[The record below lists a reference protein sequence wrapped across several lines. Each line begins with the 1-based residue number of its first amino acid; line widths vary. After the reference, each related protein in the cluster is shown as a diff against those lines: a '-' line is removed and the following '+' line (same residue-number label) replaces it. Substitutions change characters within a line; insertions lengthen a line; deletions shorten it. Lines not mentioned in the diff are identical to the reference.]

1 MPQQVTFDM
10 FSTYYLLDKK
20 EVIFI
25 LAINGKAK
33 KKPKIRSLYLF
44 NTIQLNTKCF
54 S

>member
-1 MPQQVTFDM
+1 MPQQVTFDI

-25 LAINGKAK
+25 LAINGKANK
-33 KKPKIRSLYLF
+33 KQKSEAYICLILF
-44 NTIQLNTKCF
+44 